1 MRDLRDI
8 SARFIW
14 GETEKEEGERKA
26 ILSKPFE
33 KRRSEIEG
41 EEERERAKRK
51 TEGIKI
57 YLP

>member
-1 MRDLRDI
+1 MED
-8 SARFIW
+8 
-14 GETEKEEGERKA
+14 GERR

-33 KRRSEIEG
+33 NGETKSMGKG
-41 EEERERAKRK
+41 EEGKRWEKK

>member
-1 MRDLRDI
+1 MPNLRDI

-14 GETEKEEGERKA
+14 RGRIEDGERERR

-33 KRRSEIEG
+33 NG
-41 EEERERAKRK
+41 ETKSMGRGRQGEKK